1 MWLGLGFVLGLVLGL
16 PGVIVTPI
24 VSRGEG
30 RAPMVIG
37 AFLGLVVGVVAVGCG
52 RRLHGHEPVLAVH
65 AVAVGPAVVGH
76 GSGHSRHGHR
86 PADCLTLTLDP

>member
-37 AFLGLVVGVVAVGCG
+37 AFLGLAAGIVAWSAAGG
-52 RRLHGHEPVLAVH
+52 AFTGMNPFS
-65 AVAVGPAVVGH
+65 PFMQW
-76 GSGHSRHGHR
+76 
-86 PADCLTLTLDP
+86 P